1 MSAHAAVRFA
11 HALDASLIESL
22 HHPHVSAR
30 ESALS
35 FLFHATV
42 IAAVASIAPAAKAK
56 FVEVAPEAIA
66 FFHTA
71 AAPPAPPPIVQKVPR
86 SALTEGGGGGG
97 GGAAKANAIVTAPV
111 AKGFQVLVAPIDIPD
126 RLPGIDL
133 TRAVTDEADFSG
145 KGVAGGIA
153 GGVEGGVT
161 VAKTRELQIVEE
173 GAVAAEEQVY
183 FREQVERP
191 VALRE
196 GSPVPVYPEHLRD
209 MGLLGEVMVQ
219 YVVDTL
225 GRYEEGSMVVLGSTH
240 EAFTTAV
247 RTALPRMRFHPAEV
261 GDRKVK
267 MLVQQPFMF
276 SVQR

>member
-1 MSAHAAVRFA
+1 MPARATVRFA

-22 HHPHVSAR
+22 HHPHASAG
-30 ESALS
+30 ETALS

-42 IAAVASIAPAAKAK
+42 IAAVASIAPAAKAT

-71 AAPPAPPPIVQKVPR
+71 AAPPAPAPIVQKVPR
-86 SALTEGGGGGG
+86 SALGDGGGGG

-133 TRAVTDEADFSG
+133 SRAVTDEADFSG

-161 VAKTRELQIVEE
+161 VAKTRELVIVEE
-173 GAVAAEEQVY
+173 GAAAPEPVY
-183 FREQVERP
+183 FREQVEKP

-196 GSPVPVYPEHLRD
+196 GSALPIYPEHLRD
-209 MGLLGEVMVQ
+209 MGLIGEVMVQ

-240 EAFTTAV
+240 EAFTAAV
-247 RTALPRMRFHPAEV
+247 RNALPRMRFYPAEV